1 MWGKFGGFVWG
12 LGTLANLVSGEEI
25 GFALSYAVGQSA
37 PLVAILWGVLY
48 YKEFKGCPRVAA
60 YWLVTSVFFYI
71 AAISILAFSGETK

>member
-1 MWGKFGGFVWG
+1 VWG

-48 YKEFKGCPRVAA
+48 YKEFRGCPRKAA
-60 YWLVTSVFFYI
+60 YYLATSVFFYV
-71 AAISILAFSGETK
+71 AAIAVLAFSSDI